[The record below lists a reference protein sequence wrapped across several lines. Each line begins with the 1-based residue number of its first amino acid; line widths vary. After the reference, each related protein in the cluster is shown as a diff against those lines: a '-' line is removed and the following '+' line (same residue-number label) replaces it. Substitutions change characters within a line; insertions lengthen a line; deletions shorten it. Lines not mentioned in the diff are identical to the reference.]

1 MSLATWWCSARKSVA
16 KTRRKGFDAF
26 VWLVAWSIWRE
37 CNRRVHE
44 REALMPVALAPV
56 ALAPA
61 ILDEA
66 RTWARVSFL
75 PIARLLGVRPLG
87 HL

>member
-1 MSLATWWCSARKSVA
+1 MSLAAWWCSTRKSVA

-37 CNRRVHE
+37 RNRRVHD
-44 REALMPVALAPV
+44 REAMMPM

-66 RTWARVSFL
+66 RTWARTGFL
-75 PIARLLGVRPLG
+75 PIARLLGVRPLDP
-87 HL
+87 L